1 MEQAVRRFRLNLS
14 ARLLTLIPQR
24 VPVLLTGRGIA
35 KLLPSELA
43 TLGVRKPL
51 LLFGEAD
58 SADAETSDAGVP
70 APGVPPDR
78 EARKKLLSILEATG
92 IPFAVFDGISS
103 LPDKENCAHALAL
116 LRDSGCDAL
125 VAAGDGSLI
134 DAAKFIRMVATH
146 KGNIEKI
153 RGILPFRKPGIP
165 LVCLPTLAGSGSEA
179 CPVCFIRETPAG
191 HVTFMFDPR
200 LSPDTVILDPALCTG
215 SSAHAT
221 ALEGMEALSLAVE
234 AFLGSLQYSDVE
246 VQSIEAVRLMLTALP
261 AACRDGRDL
270 EAREMLLR
278 AAHLAGRAYGRG
290 LAGYSHAISTAFY
303 ERYGVSRGEAAAFV
317 LPRVLE
323 LHRATCPERLAEL
336 EGALGMAAAPGGFID
351 AFAGLREAI
360 GLDADW
366 SGLLADDIPAL
377 VAEIVKNIHD
387 FRYPLPFVLD
397 REGLRGLLYSM
408 LVETR

>member
-1 MEQAVRRFRLNLS
+1 
-14 ARLLTLIPQR
+14 
-24 VPVLLTGRGIA
+24 
-35 KLLPSELA
+35 
-43 TLGVRKPL
+43 
-51 LLFGEAD
+51 
-58 SADAETSDAGVP
+58 
-70 APGVPPDR
+70 
-78 EARKKLLSILEATG
+78 
-92 IPFAVFDGISS
+92 
-103 LPDKENCAHALAL
+103 
-116 LRDSGCDAL
+116 
-125 VAAGDGSLI
+125 
-134 DAAKFIRMVATH
+134 
-146 KGNIEKI
+146 
-153 RGILPFRKPGIP
+153 
-165 LVCLPTLAGSGSEA
+165 
-179 CPVCFIRETPAG
+179 
-191 HVTFMFDPR
+191 
-200 LSPDTVILDPALCTG
+200 
-215 SSAHAT
+215 
-221 ALEGMEALSLAVE
+221 
-234 AFLGSLQYSDVE
+234 
-246 VQSIEAVRLMLTALP
+246 
-261 AACRDGRDL
+261 
-270 EAREMLLR
+270 MLLR